1 MEKFNFG
8 LRLSTLRKTR
18 EMTQEEL
25 AAATGIHAATIRR
38 IERRGIR
45 PTLAIALKLAKAL
58 SVPPSILLGLSS

>member
-18 EMTQEEL
+18 EMTLEEL
-25 AAATGIHAATIRR
+25 AAATGIHASTIRR
-38 IERRGIR
+38 FERRGIR